1 MIQIMFQ
8 GGFVG
13 VECDLLLLEND
24 QVEDEEGKVIHT
36 IYPEDINDLQS
47 FQLPKSVEISTIH
60 KLQLKFKQSSDF
72 YGRVTVYMVHF
83 KGTA

>member
-13 VECDLLLLEND
+13 VECDLLLLKND
-24 QVEDEEGKVIHT
+24 QVEEGEVIHT

-47 FQLPKSVEISTIH
+47 FQLPKSVEISTTH

-72 YGRVTVYMVHF
+72 YGRVTVYIVHF